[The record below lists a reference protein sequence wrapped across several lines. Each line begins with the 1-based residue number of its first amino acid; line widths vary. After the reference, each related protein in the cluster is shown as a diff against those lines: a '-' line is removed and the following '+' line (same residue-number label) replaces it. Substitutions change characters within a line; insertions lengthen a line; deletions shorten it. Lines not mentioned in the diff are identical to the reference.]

1 MDVAASK
8 SRDMDVTSFAVAVVN
23 NILAEHLEN
32 VRFGIRSKGI
42 NFVEAE
48 SYTLYKVSFP
58 PYIFLTE
65 VCRHILRKCLDHR

>member
-42 NFVEAE
+42 NFVKAE
-48 SYTLYKVSFP
+48 RYIHKVSSP

-65 VCRHILRKCLDHR
+65 VCRHILRECLDHR